1 MRINQTNETLY
12 VMLQTK
18 TLASNLS
25 LWIFNIFKIS
35 ECEKDGTFYK
45 TVIQKRKNT
54 CNLQS
59 WP

>member
-1 MRINQTNETLY
+1 
-12 VMLQTK
+12 MLQTK

-45 TVIQKRKNT
+45 MVIQKRKNT